1 MKVYDSY
8 TNTFYDS
15 SKKQNVITS
24 GKTIALGDGL
34 PWYYQPFVNML
45 INCELQKVKLQERSD
60 KE

>member
-15 SKKQNVITS
+15 EKKQDVITTD
-24 GKTIALGDGL
+24 KTIILGDGL
-34 PWYYQPFVNML
+34 PWYYKPFVDML
-45 INCELQKVKLQERSD
+45 IHCELQKGEPQKN